1 MYAWHRDLADAHDSR
16 ASASHTS
23 LCLGLMTRWG
33 VLSTGAIA
41 NDFTLALAKTPGATR
56 HAVASRSQASADAF
70 AAKHGFAKAYASYEA
85 LVADKDV
92 EVVYVATPHSFHCDN
107 VMLCLQAGKHVVCEK
122 PMSVNAT
129 QAAKCIE
136 LARSKKLFLMEG
148 MWTRFFPTT
157 RAVRKLVQDG
167 AIGKVVSITASLGFK
182 SEPDFNER
190 LFKPELAGGA
200 LFDVGIYPALWISA
214 FLGAPT
220 KVTAHATMTESGV
233 DAMTFATF
241 QYPDGVMAQMQCGFR
256 GSLANEVVVVGET
269 GQIRVPRPVQAPESY
284 TILTRQGTEPDP
296 MLIRGKSET
305 VLQPLDPPL
314 IGIAPGYN
322 YVGSQGF
329 TFEVAAVQEA
339 IAQGLTEHPEM
350 PLDETLAMAKVF
362 DDIRAQIGLR
372 YPWDDADSSAAGGA
386 KKQRNA

>member
-1 MYAWHRDLADAHDSR
+1 M
-16 ASASHTS
+16 
-23 LCLGLMTRWG
+23 RWG

-41 NDFTLALAKTPGATR
+41 NDFTQALAKTADATR

-85 LVADKDV
+85 LVADPEV

-122 PMSVNAT
+122 PMFVNAT
-129 QAAKCIE
+129 QAAECIE

-167 AIGKVVSITASLGFK
+167 AIGKVVSISASLGFK

-214 FLGAPT
+214 ILGAPA
-220 KVTAHATMTESGV
+220 KVTAHATMTDSGV

-241 QYPDGVMAQMQCGFR
+241 EYADDGVMAQMQCGFT
-256 GSLANEVVVVGET
+256 GCLANEVVIVGET

-284 TILTRQGTEPDP
+284 TMLTRQGTEPDP
-296 MLIRGKSET
+296 MLIRGTCET
-305 VLQPLDPPL
+305 GAQPRDPPL

-329 TFEVAAVQEA
+329 VFEVAAVQEA
-339 IAQGLTEHPEM
+339 IAEGLTEHPEM
-350 PLDETLAMAKVF
+350 PLDETLAMAKIF

-372 YPWDDADSSAAGGA
+372 YPWDDEAASMAGGT
-386 KKQRNA
+386 KKGRTA